1 MTIVYDKLWQ
11 RLNDMHMQK
20 QELREAAGISRA
32 SMAKLA
38 KNENV
43 TTDVLAKVCA
53 ALDCD
58 IADIAEFRRDTSEIP
73 GIESNS
79 SEITYRV
86 NSFFAGIGGFDVGFE
101 KHGFRTTLLCEINPF
116 CNEILTKHWPNVQRE
131 NDICTI
137 DATKLPEAEV
147 WCGGFPCQ
155 DISVARGA
163 AQRLGLGG
171 SRSGLFYQYAALWKQ
186 NFLKL

>member
-1 MTIVYDKLWQ
+1 
-11 RLNDMHMQK
+11 MQK

-86 NSFFAGIGGFDVGFE
+86 NSFLRVLVDLMLVLKNMALE
-101 KHGFRTTLLCEINPF
+101 PLYC
-116 CNEILTKHWPNVQRE
+116 
-131 NDICTI
+131 
-137 DATKLPEAEV
+137 
-147 WCGGFPCQ
+147 
-155 DISVARGA
+155 AR
-163 AQRLGLGG
+163 
-171 SRSGLFYQYAALWKQ
+171 
-186 NFLKL
+186 

>member
-58 IADIAEFRRDTSEIP
+58 IADIAEFRRDTLKRLQP
-73 GIESNS
+73 GLQP
-79 SEITYRV
+79 
-86 NSFFAGIGGFDVGFE
+86 SFPRWSGGFS
-101 KHGFRTTLLCEINPF
+101 FREM
-116 CNEILTKHWPNVQRE
+116 R
-131 NDICTI
+131 
-137 DATKLPEAEV
+137 
-147 WCGGFPCQ
+147 
-155 DISVARGA
+155 
-163 AQRLGLGG
+163 
-171 SRSGLFYQYAALWKQ
+171 SRSMKRR
-186 NFLKL
+186 

>member
-11 RLNDMHMQK
+11 RLNDMHLQK

-58 IADIAEFRRDTSEIP
+58 IADITEFRRGSSEIP
-73 GIESNS
+73 CAETPRT
-79 SEITYRV
+79 EATYRV
-86 NSFFAGIGGFDVGFE
+86 LKSMALE
-101 KHGFRTTLLCEINPF
+101 LLC
-116 CNEILTKHWPNVQRE
+116 CARLILFVMR
-131 NDICTI
+131 
-137 DATKLPEAEV
+137 
-147 WCGGFPCQ
+147 F
-155 DISVARGA
+155 
-163 AQRLGLGG
+163 
-171 SRSGLFYQYAALWKQ
+171 
-186 NFLKL
+186 